1 MARRAREFFLSINR
15 SAPAAP
21 SVSTDFKTPRL
32 CEVSKKGEVC
42 SSGHRIPSCPPPV
55 LDCRGSEPQDR
66 YSPVDVAMVLDRN
79 LPK

>member
-1 MARRAREFFLSINR
+1 
-15 SAPAAP
+15 
-21 SVSTDFKTPRL
+21 L